1 MTSWRELKVPV
12 IPATHLL
19 EDHIISQII
28 AIGGGIADKTEDHI
42 ERSHQTGKRLETKC

>member
-42 ERSHQTGKRLETKC
+42 ERSYQAGKRLETKC